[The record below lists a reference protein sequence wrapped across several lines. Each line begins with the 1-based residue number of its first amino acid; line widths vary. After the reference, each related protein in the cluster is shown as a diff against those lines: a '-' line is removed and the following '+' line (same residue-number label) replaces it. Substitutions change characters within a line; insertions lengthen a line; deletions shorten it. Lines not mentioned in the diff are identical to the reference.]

1 MPSRDRSHSP
11 RHIGDHRCI
20 IGITTAQKEQV
31 EATNMVLKEW
41 FGNGQCV
48 PVKDHLDA
56 AVEYYQEAK
65 GDIPD
70 FLLVFYIPAHF
81 YYMWIDNGSMIR
93 VKHLCGYRIKS
104 DLNLNELDTE
114 WKVHP
119 IHM

>member
-1 MPSRDRSHSP
+1 MVS
-11 RHIGDHRCI
+11 HRCM

-41 FGNGQCV
+41 FGNGQSV
-48 PVKDHLDA
+48 PVKDHLAA
-56 AVEYYQEAK
+56 AVKYYQEAK

-70 FLLVFYIPAHF
+70 FLLVFCIPAHI
-81 YYMWIDNGSMIR
+81 YYMWMNDGSMIR
-93 VKHLCGYRIKS
+93 VKQVCGYRIKS

-119 IHM
+119 FDK